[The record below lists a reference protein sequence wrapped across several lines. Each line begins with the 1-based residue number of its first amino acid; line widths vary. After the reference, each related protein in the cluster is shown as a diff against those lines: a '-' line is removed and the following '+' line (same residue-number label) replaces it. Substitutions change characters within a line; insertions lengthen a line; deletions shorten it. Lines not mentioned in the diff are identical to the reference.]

1 MGGGGKETGR
11 QKMIGMMY
19 LVLTALLAMNVS
31 KDVLQAFV
39 TVENGLHETNKN
51 NDAKNNS
58 LYKTFDKEVSN
69 DPKKAKPLKDKAD
82 KIRKASADLCKYIDK
97 MRAAVYHES
106 EKGNGLTLEQADT
119 FQLEYIT
126 QKDNYDIPTNIFI
139 GDVANPIKGEGTGAG
154 LKEEIEK
161 FKKTVLDQ
169 LSAEDKKSFKMGLNV
184 ENVHD
189 HHAHMEVPW
198 EVYLFNHTTIAAA
211 AALLAGIQNEVK
223 TAEGDAVKLL
233 LNQITGDIL
242 RFDKVEAKVVAPSS
256 YILAGDKY
264 EADIFVSAFSS
275 TQDPIISVGGSP
287 VKVEGGMGKYSVSTS
302 AEGLKEYKGVI
313 KVKQPDGSLKDYP
326 FEGSYMVAKPAM
338 AISPTKMNVFYIGVD
353 NPVDITVA
361 GAAPTDVVATLSG
374 AQGTISPGG
383 APGKYLVKVQPG
395 GVKCDINVAIKAKQG
410 APKSMGKME
419 FRIKKVPSPLAS
431 FAGIVGDGAASKG
444 ELEAAGGVIPKLDDF
459 VFDLKFPVI
468 SWVMSMNVNGVFVEE
483 KASGAAKTPNMST
496 MLSKARAGSKILIEQ
511 VQVQA
516 PDGIRKVPG
525 CVIKVK

>member
-39 TVENGLHETNKN
+39 TVENGLQETNKN
-51 NDAKNNS
+51 NDSKNAS
-58 LYKTFDKEVSN
+58 LYKTFEKEVSN
-69 DPKKAKPLKDKAD
+69 DPKKVKPLKEKAD
-82 KIRKASADLCKYIDK
+82 KIKKASADLCKYIDK

-119 FQLEYIT
+119 FKLEHIT

-139 GDVANPIKGEGTGAG
+139 GDVANPKKGEGTGAG

-161 FKKTVLDQ
+161 FKKLVL
-169 LSAEDKKSFKMGLNV
+169 SNIPEKSKKDFKLGLNI
-184 ENVHD
+184 EDVHD
-189 HHAHMEVPW
+189 HHAGMTVPW
-198 EVYLFNHTTIAAA
+198 EIYLFNHTTIAAA
-211 AALLAGIQNEVK
+211 AALLAGLQNEIK

-233 LNQITGDIL
+233 LNEITGDIL

-264 EADIFVSAFSS
+264 EADIFVSAYSS
-275 TQDPIISVGGSP
+275 TQDPVITVGGSP
-287 VKVEGGMGKYSVSTS
+287 VKVEAGMGKYSVVTS
-302 AEGLKEYKGVI
+302 AEGLKEYKGII
-313 KVKQPDGSLKDYP
+313 KVKQPDGSLQDYP

-338 AISPTKMNVFYIGVD
+338 AISPTKMNVFYIGVE

-361 GAAPTDVVATLSG
+361 GAAPTDVIATLSG
-374 AQGTISPGG
+374 APGTISPAG
-383 APGKYLVKVQPG
+383 APGKYIVKVQPG

-419 FRIKKVPSPLAS
+419 FRVKKVPSPLAS

-444 ELEAAGGVIPKLDDF
+444 ELEAAGGVIPKLEDF
-459 VFDLKFPVI
+459 VFDLKFPVV

-483 KASGAAKTPNMST
+483 KSTSAAKTPNMVT